1 MEMDMFD
8 FTADSVS
15 RMKEIE
21 EHAKSNVTEM
31 TKEEKLS
38 SKYCCVGEHSTKETL
53 SYCAHCKRT
62 FCEEHGE
69 ESINIC
75 SDCVKL

>member
-1 MEMDMFD
+1 MFD

-21 EHAKSNVTEM
+21 NNAKKEMIEM
-31 TKEEKLS
+31 TKEEKLN
-38 SKYCCVGEHSTKETL
+38 SKYCCVGEHGTGEEL
-53 SYCAHCKRT
+53 FYCIHCKRT